1 MDKVDIQQLLELP
14 GWTIKCSRELLI
26 LEAPNEKAASKLI
39 DLGTDNLATS
49 ATKFDCIAAIVRFP
63 GCKNNPYRVPATMA
77 EGNTGIKMTT
87 NSSPQLNP
95 NLLGADYVRIH
106 EFLIEQRLAGNI
118 VVITS
123 NITRDAQ
130 GRRIETENPE
140 AGRDI
145 CHHTNDLLLPSRAC
159 WDSKD
164 WTGYNYRL
172 SWRRDYNDFTRL
184 NPEYLQLK
192 ELLARDKKIQNFEYT
207 LYRPDSSK
215 CRYSTSY
222 YLCENYRGD
231 EVRIGVSN
239 PQDWQIIWE
248 PDQAIAATR

>member
-1 MDKVDIQQLLELP
+1 MDKVDIQQILQLP
-14 GWTIKCSRELLI
+14 GWQIKYSRELLI
-26 LEAPNEKAASKLI
+26 LEAPDEGAADNLI
-39 DLGTDNLATS
+39 EFGTDDLAIS
-49 ATKFDCIAAIVRFP
+49 AMKFDCLAAIVRFP
-63 GCKNNPYRVPATMA
+63 GCVDKPYRVPAAMA
-77 EGNTGIKMTT
+77 EKNTGIKM
-87 NSSPQLNP
+87 NSNNSQVNP

-118 VVITS
+118 VVVTS

-130 GRRIETENPE
+130 GRRTQTENPE

-172 SWRRDYNDFTRL
+172 SWRRDYDDFTRL

-192 ELLARDKKIQNFEYT
+192 ELLARDGQVENFEYT
-207 LYRPDSSK
+207 LYRPDSCK

-222 YLCENYRGD
+222 YLCRNYLGD
-231 EVRIGVSN
+231 EVRIGISR
-239 PQDWQIIWE
+239 PEDWAIIWE
-248 PDQAIAATR
+248 PDQAVAASR